1 MSRSG
6 WHQSC
11 RWITRIAAVAALI
24 ALTACGGGPQISRLP
39 TPPEPAPIPMR
50 KPALPAGF
58 SMAQRPGNPPA
69 AVTAVPRVTAPI
81 APQYL
86 PQPDSRPKAAA
97 SSVQQTAAVTRKPV
111 PAPAPRPSRSA
122 VAAQQQPLRPP
133 APPKAPEQASQSG
146 ESASTFAGAPTTYI
160 VAPGENV
167 FSIARKL
174 NVPIRSL
181 LEVNRLGPPFKL
193 STGQRLIVP
202 VPGRHIV
209 TRGETVYSISRR
221 YHVDMASLMQTNRI
235 EEPYRIAVGQVLTLP
250 GSNNPFAAAT
260 SRARDAAV
268 LAAQAPVAPQ
278 STTDTPETQSA
289 ANQSKTQT
297 VPVPRLKPGNIP
309 KPARTGE
316 PAPRA
321 APAVTVTAET
331 AKAPAVPKAAAQQSA
346 QAAVPKPVRRP
357 PLGAPNPPPRSS
369 GKFLWPLE
377 GKILSSYGSKGSGVH
392 NDGIN
397 IESPSGTTVRAA
409 ENGVVAYS
417 GNELR
422 GFGRLLL
429 IRHSG
434 GWVTAYAHLGQ
445 VMVSRGDTVERGQAI
460 AKVGR
465 TGNVSRPQLHFEIRK
480 GTRAVDPRKLLGSKE
495 AKL

>member
-1 MSRSG
+1 
-6 WHQSC
+6 
-11 RWITRIAAVAALI
+11 
-24 ALTACGGGPQISRLP
+24 
-39 TPPEPAPIPMR
+39 
-50 KPALPAGF
+50 
-58 SMAQRPGNPPA
+58 
-69 AVTAVPRVTAPI
+69 
-81 APQYL
+81 
-86 PQPDSRPKAAA
+86 
-97 SSVQQTAAVTRKPV
+97 
-111 PAPAPRPSRSA
+111 
-122 VAAQQQPLRPP
+122 LRPP

-268 LAAQAPVAPQ
+268 LSAKTPAAPQ
-278 STTDTPETQSA
+278 STTDAPVTSETQSSA
-289 ANQSKTQT
+289 ANQSKTQA
-297 VPVPRLKPGNIP
+297 VRLPRPKPRGSP
-309 KPARTGE
+309 APARTDE

-321 APAVTVTAET
+321 APVDRVTA
-331 AKAPAVPKAAAQQSA
+331 QSA

-397 IESPSGTTVRAA
+397 IESPSGTIVRAA